1 MSKKYKV
8 VWRDRKNT
16 TVVTKSDDD
25 LWEAIR
31 LANEAVRELD
41 CNTQPL
47 NLHRKIYRIDQRPPK
62 ETFDVKKTANG

>member
-47 NLHRKIYRIDQRPPK
+47 NLHRTIYRTDQRPPK
-62 ETFDVKKTANG
+62 EIINEPKAANG